1 NFHVTGVQTCALPI
15 LELTSSFTA
24 QTVLDYTDYQQ
35 EYGQGTNG
43 VRPAT
48 QGQAAGT
55 GQFGWGE
62 RLDGAPQILFDGS
75 FAPYSSYIQDRIKG
89 YYRTGTA
96 ITNTVA
102 LSGGGEN
109 GSFRAS
115 FSHTHNE
122 GIDPI
127 NEFTRKIV
135 NLGLNHNITDKLT
148 LSINANYSHENLYNP
163 PQFSQQVSGAAN
175 FVYYIET

>member
-55 GQFGWGE
+55 GQFAWGE
-62 RLDGAPQILFDGS
+62 RLDGAPQILFDGT

-102 LSGGGEN
+102 LSGGGAN

-135 NLGLNHNITDKLT
+135 N
-148 LSINANYSHENLYNP
+148 
-163 PQFSQQVSGAAN
+163 
-175 FVYYIET
+175 